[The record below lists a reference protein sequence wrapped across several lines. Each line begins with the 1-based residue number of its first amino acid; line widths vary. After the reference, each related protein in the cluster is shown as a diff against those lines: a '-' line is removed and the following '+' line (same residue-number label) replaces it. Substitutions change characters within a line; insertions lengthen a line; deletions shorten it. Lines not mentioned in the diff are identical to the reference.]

1 MGINNKPNPIFVT
14 ENKIHLKF
22 LSSVYLKRERV
33 IWDIFLQGSKCK
45 VMNVLLS
52 LAKKWILFFSRQYQL
67 FFLFNFWRRYKI
79 NILCMEE
86 RRGFFP
92 SLSAIHQNCLAVSK
106 LYKKKYFLMNYC
118 HIFYAQENN
127 KNRYTVPFLN
137 THIIQVYTSSW

>member
-106 LYKKKYFLMNYC
+106 LYKKNISLWIIVTYFMPKK
-118 HIFYAQENN
+118 IN
-127 KNRYTVPFLN
+127 KITKIDTL
-137 THIIQVYTSSW
+137 THS